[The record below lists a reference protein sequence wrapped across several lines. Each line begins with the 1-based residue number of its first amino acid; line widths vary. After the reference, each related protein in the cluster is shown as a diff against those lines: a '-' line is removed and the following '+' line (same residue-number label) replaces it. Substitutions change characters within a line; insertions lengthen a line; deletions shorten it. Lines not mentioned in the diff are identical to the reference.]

1 MDYGFHG
8 YRLIRGIIL
17 HMTQMNTI
25 VHYKWVCQHCT
36 IWGSENPP
44 HPEIWITYFLRM
56 MELYSNKVCEL
67 SMETNKQ
74 SEQVNLSYLNKK
86 DKELLAYL
94 IENKMYE
101 FKPVDVAG
109 ALKVTNKTV
118 INRCAKLYSNGFV
131 VPVITGVRIMAYR
144 LTDYTISNADTI
156 LKNIL

>member
-1 MDYGFHG
+1 MGLPALYYMG
-8 YRLIRGIIL
+8 R
-17 HMTQMNTI
+17 
-25 VHYKWVCQHCT
+25 
-36 IWGSENPP
+36 ENPP

-118 INRCAKLYSNGFV
+118 INRCGKLYSNGFV
-131 VPVITGVRIMAYR
+131 VPVITIFKCVYCNYLIMNNCRYNKWMV
-144 LTDYTISNADTI
+144 ISCI
-156 LKNIL
+156 NILNKFI